1 MSGVDDN
8 LNQLEHMKGQYY
20 YDEDDVQR
28 FTAVARE
35 RVNSVNQTSVNPMCG
50 FLMRFCRQLLSVR
63 VNSRLV
69 DLRSMSS
76 ISVELE
82 HEKQ

>member
-8 LNQLEHMKGQYY
+8 LDQLEHMKGQYY
-20 YDEDDVQR
+20 DEDDVER

-35 RVNSVNQTSVNPMCG
+35 RVNSVNHTSVNPMCG